1 VNGGQTFLSAGV
13 AMGPARASLVAV
25 VVLARFGRGRVLSR
39 AVLAPYRSALVVMA
53 SGEHDG
59 AAGLLV
65 RDAAELLS
73 AMRVDI
79 GTAPRIG
86 PAPEDPLVWS
96 LGRLWG
102 WWASLRG
109 NTAAWGSMTWQGV
122 GHRSRALSAL
132 RTDV

>member
-13 AMGPARASLVAV
+13 AMGLARASLVAV
-25 VVLARFGRGRVLSR
+25 VVLARFGRGRVRSR
-39 AVLAPYRSALVVMA
+39 AALAPYRIALVVMA

-65 RDAAELLS
+65 RDAAELSS

-79 GTAPRIG
+79 GTAP
-86 PAPEDPLVWS
+86 EDALVQS

-109 NTAAWGSMTWQGV
+109 HTAAWGSMTWQGV
-122 GHRSRALSAL
+122 GHRSRALSAV